1 MNDQRIR
8 LFYPFKIFLASI
20 GYLSYFLAILVFI
33 CAGLP
38 FFLMFALWPRLMKS
52 LMYSVLKA
60 YTFFLTRLW
69 LPGLRIYSIAEISG
83 LDPAALRGSVVVANH
98 RGRLDALLMLS
109 LLPPTGV
116 VIKSNYARIPLYSSF
131 VKHLDF
137 VSIDPDSLQSLG
149 AATEKCRQALARGV
163 NLLVFPEGTRAKT
176 GKLLAFKPFPFKIA
190 MEADA
195 PVVPVI
201 IHSELPF
208 MARCRGSIFPK
219 YRFRYTIR
227 FLSAERPLPGEAA
240 PDFARRVRATMAGQ
254 LALLDKGTYWD
265 IEAKGPDQL

>member
-1 MNDQRIR
+1 MKEKRIG
-8 LFYPFKIFLASI
+8 LLYPFKIIAASV
-20 GYLSYFLAILVFI
+20 GYLSYFLAILVFV

-38 FFLMFALWPRLMKS
+38 FFLMFTLWPQLMKS

-60 YTFFLTRLW
+60 YTFFLTRVW
-69 LPGLRIYSIAEISG
+69 LPALRIYSIAEISG
-83 LDPAALRGSVVVANH
+83 FDPAALRGSVVVANH

-116 VIKSNYARIPLYSSF
+116 VIKSKYARIPLYSSF

-137 VSIDPDSLQSLG
+137 VSINPDSLESLG
-149 AATEKCRQALARGV
+149 AATGKCREALAKGV

-176 GKLLAFKPFPFKIA
+176 GRLLAFKPFPFRIA
-190 MEADA
+190 MEAEA

-201 IHSELPF
+201 IHSDLPF

-227 FLSAERPLPGEAA
+227 FLPAQRHLAGETA
-240 PDFARRVRATMAGQ
+240 PDFAQRVRATMAAQ
-254 LALLDKGTYWD
+254 LALLDKGTYWEKD
-265 IEAKGPDQL
+265 SA

>member
-1 MNDQRIR
+1 MKDKHIY
-8 LFYPFKIFLASI
+8 LFYPFRVFLGLI
-20 GYLSYFLAILVFI
+20 GYLSYFLAILVFL

-38 FFLMFALWPRLMKS
+38 FFLMFALWPRLMKNI
-52 LMYSVLKA
+52 MYTVLKA

-69 LPGLRIYSIAEISG
+69 LPALRIYSIAEISG
-83 LDPAALRGSVVVANH
+83 FDPPALRGSVVVANH

-109 LLPPTGV
+109 MLPPTGV

-149 AATEKCRQALARGV
+149 AATEKCRQVLAKGV

-176 GKLLAFKPFPFKIA
+176 GKPLAFKPFPFRIA
-190 MEADA
+190 MEANA

-201 IHSELPF
+201 IHSDLPF

-227 FLSAERPLPGEAA
+227 FLPAERPLLGETA
-240 PDFARRVRATMAGQ
+240 PDFAQRVRAIMAGQ
-254 LALLDKGTYWD
+254 LALLDKGTYWYAD
-265 IEAKGPDQL
+265 KKETA

>member
-1 MNDQRIR
+1 MKNIFIG
-8 LFYPFKIFLASI
+8 LMYPLRVIAASI
-20 GYLSYFLAILVFI
+20 GYLSYFFAILVFV

-38 FFLMFALWPRLMKS
+38 FFLIFALWPQLMKRLM
-52 LMYSVLKA
+52 YAVLKA

-69 LPGLRIYSIAEISG
+69 LPGLRIYSVAEISG
-83 LDPAALRGSVVVANH
+83 FDPDALRGSVVVANH

-109 LLPPTGV
+109 MLPPTGV

-137 VSIDPDSLQSLG
+137 VSINPDSLESLG
-149 AATEKCRQALARGV
+149 AATSKCRQVLSKGV

-176 GKLLAFKPFPFKIA
+176 GRLLAFKPFPFRVA
-190 MEADA
+190 MEANA

-201 IHSELPF
+201 IHSDLPF

-227 FLSAERPLPGEAA
+227 FLPVEKPLPGEAA
-240 PDFARRVRATMAGQ
+240 PDFAQRVRATMAGQ
-254 LALLDKGTYWD
+254 LALLDKGTYWEKD
-265 IEAKGPDQL
+265 SA

>member
-1 MNDQRIR
+1 MKEKPTG
-8 LFYPFKIFLASI
+8 LLYPFKIILGII
-20 GYLSYFLAILVFI
+20 GYLSYFLAILVFL

-38 FFLMFALWPRLMKS
+38 FFLMFALRPRLMKS
-52 LMYSVLKA
+52 LMYTVLKT
-60 YTFFLTRLW
+60 YTFFLTRIW
-69 LPGLRIYSIAEISG
+69 LPALQVYTIAEISG
-83 LDPAALRGSVVVANH
+83 FDPAALRGSVVVANH

-109 LLPPTGV
+109 MLPPTGV

-137 VSIDPDSLQSLG
+137 VSINPDSLESLG
-149 AATEKCRQALARGV
+149 AATGKCREALAKGI

-176 GKLLAFKPFPFKIA
+176 GKLLPFKPFPFKIA

-201 IHSELPF
+201 IHSDLPF

-219 YRFRYTIR
+219 YRFWYTIR
-227 FLSAERPLPGEAA
+227 FLPAQRPLAGEAA
-240 PDFARRVRATMAGQ
+240 PDFAQRVRAAMAGQ
-254 LALLDKGTYWD
+254 LALLDKGTYWEKD
-265 IEAKGPDQL
+265 NA

>member
-1 MNDQRIR
+1 MKEQHINP
-8 LFYPFKIFLASI
+8 FYPFKIIAASI

-38 FFLMFALWPRLMKS
+38 FFLIFALRPQLMKRLM
-52 LMYSVLKA
+52 YAVLKA

-69 LPGLRIYSIAEISG
+69 LPALRIYSIAEISG
-83 LDPAALRGSVVVANH
+83 FDPAALRGSVVVANH

-109 LLPPTGV
+109 MLPSTGV
-116 VIKSNYARIPLYSSF
+116 VIKSDYARIPLYSSF

-137 VSIDPDSLQSLG
+137 VSINPDSLESLG
-149 AATEKCRQALARGV
+149 AASAKCRQVLAKGV

-176 GKLLAFKPFPFKIA
+176 GKLLAFKPFPFRIA

-201 IHSELPF
+201 IHSDLPF

-227 FLSAERPLPGEAA
+227 FLPAQKPRAGEAA
-240 PDFARRVRATMAGQ
+240 PDFAQRVRATMAGQ
-254 LALLDKGTYWD
+254 LALLDKGTYWEKD
-265 IEAKGPDQL
+265 NA